1 MRLKKVALGLVLIC
15 VASLLLYP
23 AITVQAFE
31 ETGINNNTLATAET
45 SVPIGTVIAFA
56 GAVPPKGYLLCDGT
70 SYSRITYEDLYAV
83 IGTIYGS
90 LDGAT
95 FKVPDLR
102 GEFLRGVDSG
112 RGIDTGRALGSS
124 QADELKSHT
133 HRIIG
138 SAGGENTDAYNPST
152 GVCSANSYYGIFGG
166 GIENT
171 GGSETRPRNV
181 AINYCIKY

>member
-1 MRLKKVALGLVLIC
+1 MRLKKVVLGLVLIC

-23 AITVQAFE
+23 GMINQASAE
-31 ETGINNNTLATAET
+31 PENNLSAAEAGI
-45 SVPIGTVIAFA
+45 PIGTVITFA
-56 GAVPPKGYLLCDGT
+56 GAIAPEGYLICDGKP
-70 SYSRITYEDLYAV
+70 YSRLNYQNLYMV
-83 IGTIYGS
+83 IGTMYGVG
-90 LDGAT
+90 DGGST